1 MKNKIVILIV
11 TVLLLFSVVI
21 STSAET
27 TTVAKPYNT
36 ESGNSQTNEVWGK
49 VKSQATTILQ
59 KVIFPLLAITSSG
72 LFIGKCI
79 MVANDFKYHGA
90 IHWKPL
96 VVLFVITI
104 FASIMSTE
112 LFWKMVGL

>member
-36 ESGNSQTNEVWGK
+36 ESGNSQTNAVWGK
-49 VKSQATTILQ
+49 FKSQATTILQ
-59 KVIFPLLAITSSG
+59 KVVFPILSITSAG
-72 LFIGKCI
+72 LFVGKCI
-79 MVANDFKYHGA
+79 MVSNDYKYHGA

>member
-21 STSAET
+21 GVSAET
-27 TTVAKPYNT
+27 KVESPYNT
-36 ESGNSQTNEVWGK
+36 ESGNSQTTVVWGK